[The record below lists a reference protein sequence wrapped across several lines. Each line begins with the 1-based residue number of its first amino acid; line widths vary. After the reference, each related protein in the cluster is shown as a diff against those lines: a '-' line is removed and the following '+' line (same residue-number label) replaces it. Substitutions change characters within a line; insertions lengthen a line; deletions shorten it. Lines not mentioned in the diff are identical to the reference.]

1 MATDANFSQ
10 NPVPL
15 DKRRSNFS
23 LVFIMLGLAFFSASM
38 WTGGIL
44 GIGLTMGQFVLAL
57 ALGNGFLA
65 LYTAILGY
73 IGAKTGL
80 NTNLLARFSFG
91 VKGSWIPSLILGG
104 TQVGWF
110 GVGIAMF
117 ALPVSKA
124 TGLDLNLV
132 IIMAGIL
139 MTTNVFFGI
148 AGLSV
153 ISMIA
158 VPSIAL
164 LGGYSVWLAI
174 KNMGGWGAFA
184 QAVPTEPVGLYAAI
198 AMVIGSFISVGT
210 LTADFIR
217 FGKKAAIAI
226 VCCFVAF
233 FLGNSLMFFFGAAGS
248 VSEGVSDI
256 SEVMMKQGLLIPAIL
271 VLGLNIWTT
280 NDNALYA
287 SGLAFSNITRL
298 PSRWLSLANG
308 VLGTIAGLWLYN
320 NFVGWLTFLSSAIPP
335 IGGIIITDYL
345 LAKKSYHE
353 FAQAEFR
360 SVNWSAMI
368 ALAAGALAGLLSP
381 GIPPLNAILTASL
394 TYAGLKLA
402 LAQVFVRA
410 SAMNGGE

>member
-44 GIGLTMGQFVLAL
+44 GIGLSMGQFILAL
-57 ALGNGFLA
+57 VLGNGFLA

-132 IIMAGIL
+132 IILAGIL

-174 KNMGGWGAFA
+174 KNMGGWAAFA
-184 QAVPTEPVGLYAAI
+184 QTVPTEPVSLYAAI

-402 LAQVFVRA
+402 LAQFFVRA
-410 SAMNGGE
+410 AMNEGE

>member
-1 MATDANFSQ
+1 MSTDANFSQ

-44 GIGLTMGQFVLAL
+44 GLGLSMGQFVLAL
-57 ALGNGFLA
+57 VLGNGFLA

-124 TGLDLNLV
+124 TGIDLYLV
-132 IIMAGIL
+132 IILAGIL

-164 LGGYSVWLAI
+164 LGGYSVCLAI
-174 KNMGGWGAFA
+174 KDMGDWSAFA
-184 QAVPTEPVGLYAAI
+184 QTVPTKPVSLSAAI

-217 FGKKAAIAI
+217 FGKKAVIAI

-248 VSEGVSDI
+248 ISEGVSDI

-287 SGLAFSNITRL
+287 SGLAFSNITGL

-308 VLGTIAGLWLYN
+308 ILGTIAGLWLYN

-353 FAQAEFR
+353 FIQAEFCF
-360 SVNWSAMI
+360 VNWSAMI
-368 ALAAGALAGLLSP
+368 ALAIGVLAGLLSP
-381 GIPPLNAILTASL
+381 GIPPLNAILAASL
-394 TYAGLKLA
+394 TYAGLKKIGFG
-402 LAQVFVRA
+402 QVLHAARD
-410 SAMNGGE
+410 E